1 MVSVQLVYDLL
12 LNDLEHGILDIVGQL
27 CGVEPILEVPLGRLE
42 ILSIRVGA
50 GAQNLHQ
57 TIRGE

>member
-1 MVSVQLVYDLL
+1 MFDLL

-27 CGVEPILEVPLGRLE
+27 SGVEPILEVPLGRLE
-42 ILSIRVGA
+42 ILTVRVGS

-57 TIRGE
+57 TV